1 MASKEV
7 QTLEIFLYSI
17 FVYIILPVQKNK
29 NKVDIG
35 QKGKIWLSFSFYILR
50 LNFDSLVTD
59 SNIIL
64 CK

>member
-7 QTLEIFLYSI
+7 QTLKIFLYTI

-35 QKGKIWLSFSFYILR
+35 QRRKI
-50 LNFDSLVTD
+50 
-59 SNIIL
+59 
-64 CK
+64 

>member
-1 MASKEV
+1 MVSKEV
-7 QTLEIFLYSI
+7 QTLKIFLYLI
-17 FVYIILPVQKNK
+17 FVYIILPVQNK

-50 LNFDSLVTD
+50 LNFDSLVID

>member
-1 MASKEV
+1 MVSKEV
-7 QTLEIFLYSI
+7 QTLKIFLYLI
-17 FVYIILPVQKNK
+17 FVYIILPVQNK

-50 LNFDSLVTD
+50 LNFDSLVID
-59 SNIIL
+59 FNIIL